1 MNGRL
6 EKEMK
11 FYGAIE
17 EKLKT
22 LPSVFNDYYISMRAN
37 RKSYTTINVYIN
49 NILHFINF
57 LGDNISE
64 DFYKHITASDI
75 ERYIISLET
84 RETKNGIQ
92 RMGDD
97 ILQCRWSSLNN
108 FFDWLMKRNYISIN
122 PMSTVNRPKNNT
134 QHKVI
139 YLTKVEINRLYRA
152 IEHNPNEVE
161 SIRDETLI
169 KVALA
174 TALRISALL
183 NLNIDDIDFDNNVI
197 NVIEKRQKVRSIQI
211 GNNLQELL
219 KNWIKIRNEVYTNT
233 ETNALF
239 LSNRTQRMSD
249 DAANY
254 MLKKYC
260 KEAEIKVITFHKLRA
275 SAACMLA
282 KNGMP
287 LKTIAK
293 QLGHNSTEVTQR
305 YVAAFDED
313 NEKALNILDGLV

>member
-75 ERYIISLET
+75 ERYMISLET

-152 IEHNPNEVE
+152 IERNPNEVE

-169 KVALA
+169 KIALA

>member
-22 LPSVFNDYYISMRAN
+22 LPSVFNDYYTSMRAN

-152 IEHNPNEVE
+152 IERNPNEVE

>member
-1 MNGRL
+1 
-6 EKEMK
+6 MK

-139 YLTKVEINRLYRA
+139 YLTKVEINRLYRV
-152 IEHNPNEVE
+152 IERNPNEVE

-219 KNWIKIRNEVYTNT
+219 KNWIKIRNEVYANT

-313 NEKALNILDGLV
+313 NEKALNILDGLA

>member
-152 IEHNPNEVE
+152 IERNPNEVE

-219 KNWIKIRNEVYTNT
+219 KNWIKIRNEVYANT

-293 QLGHNSTEVTQR
+293 QLGHNSTELTQR

>member
-122 PMSTVNRPKNNT
+122 PISTVNRPKNNT

-152 IEHNPNEVE
+152 IERNPNEVE

-219 KNWIKIRNEVYTNT
+219 KNWIKIRNEVYANT

>member
-152 IEHNPNEVE
+152 IERNPNEVE

-197 NVIEKRQKVRSIQI
+197 NVIEKRQKVGSIQI

-219 KNWIKIRNEVYTNT
+219 KNWIKIRNEVYANT

>member
-75 ERYIISLET
+75 ERYMISLET

-152 IEHNPNEVE
+152 IERNPNEVE

>member
-57 LGDNISE
+57 LSDNISE

-152 IEHNPNEVE
+152 IERNPNEVE

>member
-152 IEHNPNEVE
+152 IERNPNEVE

-174 TALRISALL
+174 TALRVSALL

>member
-152 IEHNPNEVE
+152 IERNPNEVE

-219 KNWIKIRNEVYTNT
+219 KNWIKIRNEVYANT

>member
-22 LPSVFNDYYISMRAN
+22 LPNVFNDYYISMRAN

-152 IEHNPNEVE
+152 IERNPNEVE

>member
-152 IEHNPNEVE
+152 IERNPNEVE

-219 KNWIKIRNEVYTNT
+219 KNWIKIRNEVYANT

-260 KEAEIKVITFHKLRA
+260 KEAEIKLITFHKLRA

>member
-139 YLTKVEINRLYRA
+139 YLTKVEVNRLYRA
-152 IEHNPNEVE
+152 IERNPNEVE

-219 KNWIKIRNEVYTNT
+219 KNWIKIRNEVYANT

>member
-64 DFYKHITASDI
+64 NFYKHITASDI

-152 IEHNPNEVE
+152 IERNPNEVE

-219 KNWIKIRNEVYTNT
+219 KNWIKIRNEVYANT

>member
-17 EKLKT
+17 EKLKI

-75 ERYIISLET
+75 ERYMISLET

-122 PMSTVNRPKNNT
+122 PMSTVDRPKNNT

-152 IEHNPNEVE
+152 IECNPNEVE

-219 KNWIKIRNEVYTNT
+219 KNWIKIRNEVYANT

>member
-11 FYGAIE
+11 FYGTIE

-152 IEHNPNEVE
+152 IERNPNEVE

-219 KNWIKIRNEVYTNT
+219 KNWIKIRNEVYANT

>member
-17 EKLKT
+17 EKLKI

-75 ERYIISLET
+75 ERYMISLET

-122 PMSTVNRPKNNT
+122 PMSTVDRPKNNT

-152 IEHNPNEVE
+152 IERNPNEVE

-219 KNWIKIRNEVYTNT
+219 KNWIKIRNEVYANT

>member
-152 IEHNPNEVE
+152 IERNPNEVE

-219 KNWIKIRNEVYTNT
+219 KNWIKIRNEVYANT

-249 DAANY
+249 DTANY

>member
-152 IEHNPNEVE
+152 IERNPNEVE

>member
-152 IEHNPNEVE
+152 IERNPNEVE

-219 KNWIKIRNEVYTNT
+219 KNWIKIRNEVYINT

>member
-17 EKLKT
+17 EKLKI

-75 ERYIISLET
+75 ERYMISLET

-122 PMSTVNRPKNNT
+122 PMSTVNRPRNNT

-152 IEHNPNEVE
+152 IERNPNEVE